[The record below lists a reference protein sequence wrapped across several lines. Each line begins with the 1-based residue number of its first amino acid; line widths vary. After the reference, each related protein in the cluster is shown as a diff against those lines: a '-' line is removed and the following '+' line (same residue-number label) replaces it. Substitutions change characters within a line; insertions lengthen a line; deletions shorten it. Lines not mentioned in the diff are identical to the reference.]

1 MYALVIFALG
11 VLVIGVAIAAVFLIG
26 FREADDPAH
35 SQPEDLTELE
45 RSVVDRELDENA
57 AESDSTA

>member
-26 FREADDPAH
+26 LREADDPAH
-35 SQPEDLTELE
+35 SQPEDLNPLE
-45 RSVVDRELDENA
+45 RSIVDRDE
-57 AESDSTA
+57 EPGEQKGRS

>member
-26 FREADDPAH
+26 LREADDPAH

-57 AESDSTA
+57 TESDSTA

>member
-1 MYALVIFALG
+1 MYALIIFAVG
-11 VLVIGVAIAAVFLIG
+11 ILVIGVIIAAVFLIG
-26 FREADDPAH
+26 LREANDPAH

-57 AESDSTA
+57 AERDSTA

>member
-26 FREADDPAH
+26 LREADDPAH